1 MYWRKV
7 INQEN
12 VYASNRRSRFIEQA
26 NEAIYHIEE
35 RERLGIDIT
44 DDDKPITTEQ
54 SKKEITR
61 IRKSFTRIKQ
71 SNLMENAKEAI
82 IINDSKQKVL
92 PFNEESN

>member
-1 MYWRKV
+1 MYWRQV

-12 VYASNRRSRFIEQA
+12 EYTSNRRSRFIEQA

-44 DDDKPITTEQ
+44 DDDEPITTEQ

-61 IRKSFTRIKQ
+61 IRKSFTHIKQ
-71 SNLMENAKEAI
+71 ANLMENAKEAI
-82 IINDSKQKVL
+82 RVNDSKQKAL

>member
-1 MYWRKV
+1 MYWQKV

-12 VYASNRRSRFIEQA
+12 TYTSNRTSRFIEQA

-44 DDDKPITTEQ
+44 DDYKPITTEQ
-54 SKKEITR
+54 RKKEITR

>member
-1 MYWRKV
+1 M

-12 VYASNRRSRFIEQA
+12 EYASNRRSRFIEQA

-71 SNLMENAKEAI
+71 SNLMQNAKEAI
-82 IINDSKQKVL
+82 RINDSKQKAL

>member
-12 VYASNRRSRFIEQA
+12 EYASNRRSRFIEQA

-54 SKKEITR
+54 NKKKITR

-82 IINDSKQKVL
+82 IINDSNQKVL

>member
-1 MYWRKV
+1 MYWQKV

-12 VYASNRRSRFIEQA
+12 AYASNRRSRLIEQA

-35 RERLGIDIT
+35 IERLGIDIT
-44 DDDKPITTEQ
+44 DNDKPITTEQ

-61 IRKSFTRIKQ
+61 IRKSFTRVKQ

>member
-1 MYWRKV
+1 M
-7 INQEN
+7 NQEN

-44 DDDKPITTEQ
+44 DDDKPITIEQ
-54 SKKEITR
+54 RKKEITR